1 VGDQATLQQ
10 AFDTALAELKG
21 KQRGFVV
28 EYLRDLHGQNA
39 AIRAG
44 YSKETARSQ
53 ASRMLTNV
61 NIRAAVDAGIALYAM
76 PEAEVL
82 FRISG
87 HARGDMSDFLTITEE
102 EVIIEQRI
110 NGVEVTTETA
120 RRPVARLDLEKAAAE
135 GKLHLIKSYSKTDK
149 GERVELYDAQAA
161 QRDLAK
167 IHGLAKDDGGILK
180 YLDLSKLS
188 KDQLQRLADGDDPIA
203 VLLSTSTDPGTG
215 GAGAP

>member
-1 VGDQATLQQ
+1 M
-10 AFDTALAELKG
+10 ALANLKG
-21 KQRGFVV
+21 KHREFVV

-76 PEAEVL
+76 PEPEVL
-82 FRISG
+82 FRISS
-87 HARGDMSDFLTITEE
+87 HARGDMSDFLTIAEE
-102 EVIIEQRI
+102 DVVIDQHV
-110 NGVEVTTETA
+110 NGVLTTTETA
-120 RRPVARLDLEKAAAE
+120 RRQVARLDLEKAAQA

-161 QRDLAK
+161 QRDLVK
-167 IHGLAKDDGGILK
+167 IHGLAKDDGGIMK
-180 YLDLSKLS
+180 YLDLSKLT

-203 VLLSTSTDPGTG
+203 VLLSTSTDSRTG
-215 GAGAP
+215 GAGAT